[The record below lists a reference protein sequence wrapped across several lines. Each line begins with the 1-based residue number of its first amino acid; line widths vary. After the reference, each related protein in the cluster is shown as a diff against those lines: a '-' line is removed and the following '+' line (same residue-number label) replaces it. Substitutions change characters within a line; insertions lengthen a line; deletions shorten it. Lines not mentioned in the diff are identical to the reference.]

1 MSVIVNGKEYTMEGD
16 KRVHLAGEQADR
28 EVEVK
33 VTEILERIIT
43 VELPLNAKD
52 SDAIEIV
59 GDLYER
65 QDFYLDGDDLSGD
78 AEIELA

>member
-1 MSVIVNGKEYTMEGD
+1 MSVIVNGKEYMMEGG

-33 VTEILERIIT
+33 VIETLERIIT

-52 SDAIEIV
+52 SDAIEIIE
-59 GDLYER
+59 DLYER
-65 QDFYLDGDDLSGD
+65 QDFYLDADDLSGE

>member
-1 MSVIVNGKEYTMEGD
+1 MSVIVNDKEYMMEGG

-43 VELPLNAKD
+43 IELPLNAKD

-59 GDLYER
+59 EDLYDR
-65 QDFYLDGDDLSGD
+65 QDFYLDGDDLSGE

>member
-1 MSVIVNGKEYTMEGD
+1 MSVIVNGKEYSMDGG
-16 KRVHLAGEQADR
+16 KRVLLEEQADR
-28 EVEVK
+28 IVEVK
-33 VTEILERIIT
+33 VTETLERIIE
-43 VELPLNAKD
+43 VELPLNARD

-59 GDLYER
+59 GELYER

>member
-1 MSVIVNGKEYTMEGD
+1 MSVIVNDKEYMMEGG

-52 SDAIEIV
+52 SDAIEIIE
-59 GDLYER
+59 DLYER
-65 QDFYLDGDDLSGD
+65 QDFYLDADDLSGE

>member
-1 MSVIVNGKEYTMEGD
+1 MSVIVNGKEYSMDGG
-16 KRVHLAGEQADR
+16 KRVLLEEEQADR
-28 EVEVK
+28 SVEVK
-33 VTEILERIIT
+33 VTETLERIIV

-59 GDLYER
+59 GELYER

>member
-1 MSVIVNGKEYTMEGD
+1 MSVIVNDKEYMMEGG

-59 GDLYER
+59 EDLYDR
-65 QDFYLDGDDLSGD
+65 QDFYLDADDLSGE

>member
-33 VTEILERIIT
+33 VIETLERIIV

>member
-1 MSVIVNGKEYTMEGD
+1 MSVIVNGKEYMMEGD

-33 VTEILERIIT
+33 VIETLERIIV

>member
-1 MSVIVNGKEYTMEGD
+1 MSVIVNGKEYTMEGGE
-16 KRVHLAGEQADR
+16 RVHLAGEQADR

-33 VTEILERIIT
+33 VIETLERIIV

>member
-1 MSVIVNGKEYTMEGD
+1 MSVIVNGKEYTMEDG
-16 KRVHLAGEQADR
+16 KRVHLAGEQADH

-33 VTEILERIIT
+33 VIETLERIIV

>member
-1 MSVIVNGKEYTMEGD
+1 MSVIVNDKEYMMEGG
-16 KRVHLAGEQADR
+16 KRVHLAGEQSDR

-33 VTEILERIIT
+33 VIETLERIIT

-59 GDLYER
+59 GDLYDR
-65 QDFYLDGDDLSGD
+65 QDFYLDGDDLDGS
-78 AEIELA
+78 ATIELA

>member
-1 MSVIVNGKEYTMEGD
+1 MSVIVNDKEYMMEGD

-28 EVEVK
+28 SVEVK
-33 VTEILERIIT
+33 VIETLERIIT

-52 SDAIEIV
+52 SDAIEIIE
-59 GDLYER
+59 DLYER
-65 QDFYLDGDDLSGD
+65 QDFYLDADDLSGE

>member
-1 MSVIVNGKEYTMEGD
+1 MSVIVNGKEYSMDGS
-16 KRVHLAGEQADR
+16 KRVLLEEQADR
-28 EVEVK
+28 IVEVK
-33 VTEILERIIT
+33 VTETLERIIE

-59 GDLYER
+59 GELYER

>member
-1 MSVIVNGKEYTMEGD
+1 MSVIVNDKEYMMEGG

-59 GDLYER
+59 EDLYER
-65 QDFYLDGDDLSGD
+65 QDFYLDADDLSGE

>member
-1 MSVIVNGKEYTMEGD
+1 MSVIVQGKEYTMEGG
-16 KRVHLAGEQADR
+16 KRIHLAGEQADR

-33 VTEILERIIT
+33 VIETLERIIV